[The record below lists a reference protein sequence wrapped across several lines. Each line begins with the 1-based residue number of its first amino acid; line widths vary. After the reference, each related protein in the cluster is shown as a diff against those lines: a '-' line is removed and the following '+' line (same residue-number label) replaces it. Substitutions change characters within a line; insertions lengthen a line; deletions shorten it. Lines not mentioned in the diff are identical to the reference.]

1 MSKNIHIISHSHW
14 DREWYLPFEEHRMRL
29 VELVDKCMELFET
42 DGSFKSFHLD
52 GQTIVIDDYLE
63 IKPENRDKLI
73 KYVKEGRFIIGPWY
87 VLQDEFYTSGES
99 NVRNLLIGMKSAEK
113 YGGMCKMGYFPDAF
127 GNAGQ
132 MPQILKQAGMETV
145 TFGRGVRPVG
155 FDNEVQA
162 NGSYES
168 PYSEMIWQS
177 PDGTPILGILFANWY
192 NNGNEIPTDVET
204 AKAYWNERIKNA
216 ARFASTDEYLMMN
229 GCDHQPVQTD
239 IGEAIETASKLYPDI
254 NFIHSNFPDYIK
266 ALNDNLSDDLTVVKG
281 ELTSQDTD
289 GWTTLVNCASSHV
302 YLKRMNRK
310 CESALENEAEP
321 ICVISSLFGQ
331 SYPADELEYSWKTL
345 MQNHP
350 HDSICCCSVDE
361 VQQEMVTRFNKSK
374 QVADY
379 LISEGKSYI
388 ADKID
393 TSVFEKYCEAI
404 PFSVFN
410 TTGRER
416 TGVISVDLDI
426 VRKSGWLK
434 KCAYEIDEITVPD
447 YKLIDADGSSI
458 PFRLEDLGVT
468 FGFDFPKD
476 KFRQPYMARTVRITF
491 EAENVP
497 VMGYRTYSLAEGSD
511 IDTKE
516 TLVTGENRM
525 ENSVISVQINGNG
538 TLDITDK
545 MSGRIYRGVGYYEET
560 GDIGNEYMYKMP
572 EGTEPITTK
581 GDNAKIELVEN
592 EPFRA
597 VYKITNTITVPEAG
611 DEAFED
617 EKRHMVFFKE
627 RKGGRSK
634 NTVELTIETY
644 VSLDKHGKGVK
655 IKTVF
660 DNRAKDHRVRIM
672 VPTGIDSK
680 VHSADSVFELVTRN
694 NCHNACWD
702 NPSACEHEQGFVSID
717 DGESGIAV
725 ANIGLYEYEM
735 LPDMNN
741 TLAITLLR
749 ATGEMGDWGVFPAPE
764 AQCIGI
770 SETEIEIV
778 PFSGNIINS
787 KAYEECYQF
796 RVDMPVATTSLHKG
810 SMPDKYSML
819 DWSGEGLTL
828 TGLKAKQDSDD
839 IIIRWVNL
847 SDKPTVLTIKKT
859 EVINNLY
866 QSNIIEQRF
875 TDIAAKDNEYFNIEV
890 KPYEILTVGVER
902 KEA

>member
-1 MSKNIHIISHSHW
+1 MKTTVHIVSHSHW
-14 DREWYLPFEEHRMRL
+14 DREWYLPFEKHRMHL
-29 VELVDKCMELFET
+29 VELVDAILEKFET
-42 DGSFKSFHLD
+42 DEAYRSFFLD
-52 GQTIVIDDYLE
+52 GQTIALDDYLE
-63 IKPENRDKLI
+63 IRPQKREQI
-73 KYVKEGRFIIGPWY
+73 EKYVCEGRLCVGPWY
-87 VLQDEFYTSGES
+87 VLQDEFLTSGES
-99 NVRNLLIGMKSAEK
+99 CVRNLLTGMESAKK
-113 YGGMCKMGYFPDAF
+113 YGKVSHIGYFPDAF

-132 MPQILKQAGMETV
+132 MPQVLKQAGMEAIA
-145 TFGRGVRPVG
+145 FGRGVKPIG
-155 FDNEVQA
+155 LNNEVKSGQ
-162 NGSYES
+162 YES
-168 PYSEMIWQS
+168 TFSEMNWQS
-177 PDGTPILGILFANWY
+177 NDGSSLPGILFANWY
-192 NNGNEIPTDVET
+192 NNGMEIPVDEAQAKIYWDERL
-204 AKAYWNERIKNA
+204 AKARQ
-216 ARFASTDEYLMMN
+216 FAGTSHLLFMN
-229 GCDHQPVQTD
+229 GCDHQPVQKNLP
-239 IGEAIETASKLYPDI
+239 EAIAVAKKLYPDI
-254 NFIHSNFPDYIK
+254 EFIHSDLETYAK
-266 ALNDNLSDDLTVVKG
+266 AVKEELSDQTSTVIG
-281 ELTSQDTD
+281 ELTSQETD
-289 GWTTLVNCASSHV
+289 GCWTLVNTCSANAD
-302 YLKRMNRK
+302 LKIANRK
-310 CESALENEAEP
+310 GESALERQAEP
-321 ICVISSLFGQ
+321 AAAVAFLLGDE
-331 SYPADELEYSWKTL
+331 YPADLLSYSWKKL

-434 KCAYEIDEITVPD
+434 KCAYEIDEITVPE

-468 FGFDFPKD
+468 FGFDLPKD

-497 VMGYRTYSLAEGSD
+497 VMGYRTYALAEGSD

-749 ATGEMGDWGVFPAPE
+749 ATGEIGDWGVFPAPE